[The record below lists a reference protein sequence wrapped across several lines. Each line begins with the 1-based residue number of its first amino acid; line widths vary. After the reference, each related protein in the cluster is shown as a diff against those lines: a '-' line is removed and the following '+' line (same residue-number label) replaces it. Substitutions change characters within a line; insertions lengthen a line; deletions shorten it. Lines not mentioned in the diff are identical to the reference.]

1 MSDLVK
7 ICSSCGHKNPEDSSF
22 CGVCSLLIM
31 DVEPVELKL
40 TGAGFEP
47 STQGGN
53 KSLKKVCPSCG
64 VVSESFLIL
73 CACGADL
80 EHVQPEVIEDSP
92 SHSEHH
98 EEGIGAVKNS
108 EFQSPEM
115 LTSVESNR
123 RLFLIVGQHSYECH
137 DGDVLGRQGTLADN
151 LFAEIRTVS
160 RQHLT
165 LTNRHGNWF
174 VTVNPGV
181 QNKTLLDNRELSPGV
196 PELLQ
201 GKHTVKMSSQCE
213 VVLHVNS

>member
-1 MSDLVK
+1 MSDFIRV
-7 ICSSCGHKNPEDSSF
+7 CSTCGYSNPEATIL
-22 CGVCSLLIM
+22 CEECSTDIM
-31 DVEPVELKL
+31 DVEPVEPKL
-40 TGAGFEP
+40 SGAGFDL
-47 STQGGN
+47 STQGSK
-53 KSLKKVCPSCG
+53 KSRKKICPSCG
-64 VVSESFLIL
+64 VVCKSFLIL
-73 CACGADL
+73 CTCGADL
-80 EHVQPEVIEDSP
+80 ENVQPEAVEDSQ
-92 SHSEHH
+92 SLSVRN
-98 EEGIGAVKNS
+98 EERICAVKNS

-160 RQHLT
+160 RRHLAI
-165 LTNRHGNWF
+165 TNRHGNWF
-174 VTVNPGV
+174 ITVNPGV
-181 QNKTLLDNRELSPGV
+181 PNKTLLDNRELCSGV

>member
-7 ICSSCGHKNPEDSSF
+7 ICSTCGHSNPEEKILCEECWTD
-22 CGVCSLLIM
+22 IM
-31 DVEPVELKL
+31 NVESVEPKVAG
-40 TGAGFEP
+40 TGSEP
-47 STQGGN
+47 STQGSN
-53 KSLKKVCPSCG
+53 KSQKKICPSCG
-64 VVSESFLIL
+64 AVSESFLIL

-80 EHVQPEVIEDSP
+80 ENVQPEVVEDSP
-92 SHSEHH
+92 SHSVHH

-160 RQHLT
+160 RRHLT